1 MEETQ
6 RHQRRA
12 ALRAAFPATIPVMT
26 GFLCLGIAYGVLMQ
40 SKGYGPGWSVLMSAI
55 AFGGSMQFVA
65 ITLLTT
71 AFDPIQA
78 FLLSVMVNARHMFY
92 GLSLLDKYKGLGKVR
107 PFLIYVLC
115 DETFSL
121 VSTLE
126 PPEGVAGKDFYF
138 WISLLDYLYWITGTA
153 LGGLAGNLITFDTTG
168 LDFALTALF
177 VVLFL
182 EQWKKP
188 ENRPAGII
196 GILCAAVSL
205 VVFQADNMVI
215 PAMALVLAVLLGAR
229 RRLDRN
235 REEGGLMT
243 LTPMETL
250 GIILAVAAGTQLTRW
265 LPFWLFPEKKQPPAV
280 VTYLGRVLPP
290 AMMGLLVVY
299 CLRNVSWLSDPHGAP
314 ELIAIAAVAAL
325 HTWKRNV
332 LLSIAGGTVLYMV
345 LVQAVFV

>member
-1 MEETQ
+1 MEEIRT
-6 RHQRRA
+6 HGRRA
-12 ALRAAFPATIPVMT
+12 ALRAAFPATLPVMT
-26 GFLCLGIAYGVLMQ
+26 GFLCLGTAYGLLMQ
-40 SKGYGPGWSVLMSAI
+40 SKGYGPVWSVLMSAI

-71 AFDPIQA
+71 AFDPLQA

-126 PPEGVAGKDFYF
+126 PPEGVVRKDFYF

-188 ENRPAGII
+188 ENRTAGII

-215 PAMALVLAVLLGAR
+215 PAMVLVLAVLLGAR

-235 REEGGLMT
+235 REEG
-243 LTPMETL
+243 
-250 GIILAVAAGTQLTRW
+250 
-265 LPFWLFPEKKQPPAV
+265 
-280 VTYLGRVLPP
+280 
-290 AMMGLLVVY
+290 
-299 CLRNVSWLSDPHGAP
+299 
-314 ELIAIAAVAAL
+314 AL
-325 HTWKRNV
+325 
-332 LLSIAGGTVLYMV
+332 
-345 LVQAVFV
+345 

>member
-6 RHQRRA
+6 QHHRRA

-40 SKGYGPGWSVLMSAI
+40 SKGYGPLWSVLMSAI

-78 FLLSVMVNARHMFY
+78 FLLSIMVNARHMFY

-126 PPEGVAGKDFYF
+126 PPEGVERKDFYF

-182 EQWKKP
+182 EQWKKA

-196 GILCAAVSL
+196 GILCAAASL
-205 VVFQADNMVI
+205 AVFGADNMVI
-215 PAMALVLAVLLGAR
+215 PAMVLVLAVLLGGR
-229 RRLDRN
+229 HRLEWN
-235 REEGGLMT
+235 REE
-243 LTPMETL
+243 
-250 GIILAVAAGTQLTRW
+250 
-265 LPFWLFPEKKQPPAV
+265 
-280 VTYLGRVLPP
+280 
-290 AMMGLLVVY
+290 
-299 CLRNVSWLSDPHGAP
+299 D
-314 ELIAIAAVAAL
+314 AL
-325 HTWKRNV
+325 
-332 LLSIAGGTVLYMV
+332 
-345 LVQAVFV
+345 

>member
-6 RHQRRA
+6 QHHRRA

-40 SKGYGPGWSVLMSAI
+40 SKGYGPLWSVLMSAI

-65 ITLLTT
+65 ITLLTA

-78 FLLSVMVNARHMFY
+78 FLLSIMVNARHMFY

-126 PPEGVAGKDFYF
+126 PPEGVGRKDFYF

-182 EQWKKP
+182 EQWKRA

-205 VVFQADNMVI
+205 AVFQADNMVI
-215 PAMALVLAVLLGAR
+215 PAMVLVLMVLLGAR
-229 RRLDRN
+229 RRLDRYG
-235 REEGGLMT
+235 EEGNL
-243 LTPMETL
+243 
-250 GIILAVAAGTQLTRW
+250 
-265 LPFWLFPEKKQPPAV
+265 
-280 VTYLGRVLPP
+280 
-290 AMMGLLVVY
+290 
-299 CLRNVSWLSDPHGAP
+299 
-314 ELIAIAAVAAL
+314 
-325 HTWKRNV
+325 
-332 LLSIAGGTVLYMV
+332 
-345 LVQAVFV
+345 

>member
-1 MEETQ
+1 MEKNRRTN
-6 RHQRRA
+6 HQKA

-40 SKGYGPGWSVLMSAI
+40 SKGYGPLWSVLMSAI

-65 ITLLTT
+65 ITLLTA

-78 FLLSVMVNARHMFY
+78 FLLSIMVNARHMFY

-126 PPEGVAGKDFYF
+126 PPEGVGRKDFYF

-182 EQWKKP
+182 EQWKRA

-205 VVFQADNMVI
+205 AVFQADNMVI
-215 PAMALVLAVLLGAR
+215 PAMVLVLMVLLGAR
-229 RRLDRN
+229 RRLDWYG
-235 REEGGLMT
+235 EEGNL
-243 LTPMETL
+243 
-250 GIILAVAAGTQLTRW
+250 
-265 LPFWLFPEKKQPPAV
+265 
-280 VTYLGRVLPP
+280 
-290 AMMGLLVVY
+290 
-299 CLRNVSWLSDPHGAP
+299 
-314 ELIAIAAVAAL
+314 
-325 HTWKRNV
+325 
-332 LLSIAGGTVLYMV
+332 
-345 LVQAVFV
+345 

>member
-6 RHQRRA
+6 RYQRRA
-12 ALRAAFPATIPVMT
+12 ALRAAVPATIPVMT
-26 GFLCLGIAYGVLMQ
+26 GFLCLGVAYGVLMQ

-78 FLLSVMVNARHMFY
+78 FLLSIMVNARHMFY

-235 REEGGLMT
+235 REEGG
-243 LTPMETL
+243 
-250 GIILAVAAGTQLTRW
+250 R
-265 LPFWLFPEKKQPPAV
+265 
-280 VTYLGRVLPP
+280 
-290 AMMGLLVVY
+290 
-299 CLRNVSWLSDPHGAP
+299 
-314 ELIAIAAVAAL
+314 
-325 HTWKRNV
+325 
-332 LLSIAGGTVLYMV
+332 
-345 LVQAVFV
+345 